1 MKTNQSIF
9 QLIKSY
15 NFNFWL
21 ANVQEL
27 FERWA
32 WYGVFALLGIYLTG
46 STDEGGLGLSHI
58 QKGEIM
64 SYSTA
69 ILYLLPV
76 IFGAISDKI
85 GYKISLIIS
94 YIILIIGYYY
104 MGEAVTYTSV
114 FAAYLF
120 IAIGAA
126 FFKPIPS
133 ALVAIN
139 STKES
144 VNMGFGIMYM
154 LVNIGGFVGPA
165 MSSYLRTTYGWK
177 LIFIQASIVIA
188 INLILVIFLYK
199 EPKKEKDGKSVIDS
213 IKDSIKNI
221 IVAVSDRNLAVLLF
235 LMIGFWTMFN
245 QLFYTLPNFLEDWV
259 DRRALYD
266 QISKFSTGL
275 ANLMSDENK
284 VITPEWLVNL
294 DAGAIIFLQI
304 LVSYFVTKMGY
315 LNAMIRGFIISII
328 GISITFFTNNGLYS
342 ILGIVIFAIGEM
354 ATSPTF
360 SSLIANIS
368 PKGKNALYQATYF
381 LPIAVGNWVTKFI
394 AGDLYQAW
402 SDKVS
407 ILGTEMGKRNI
418 VMPEISES
426 FSKNDYYALAAEK
439 LNMTQSEMTQMLWD
453 SYQPNKI
460 WWIIALIGLVTV
472 VAMIIY
478 NQLVVKH
485 REKRGEIDLGD
496 VD

>member
-1 MKTNQSIF
+1 MIR
-9 QLIKSY
+9 SY

-21 ANVQEL
+21 ANIQEL

-46 STDEGGLGLSHI
+46 STDEGGLGLSHVE
-58 QKGEIM
+58 KGEIM

-94 YIILIIGYYY
+94 YIILIVGYYF
-104 MGEAVTYTSV
+104 MGEATNYFSV

-120 IAIGAA
+120 IAVGAA

-154 LVNIGGFVGPA
+154 LVNIGGFLGPA

-177 LIFIQASIVIA
+177 LIFIQAAIVIA
-188 INLILVIFLYK
+188 INLILVIFLYR
-199 EPKKEKDGKSVIDS
+199 EPKKEKDGKSIGES
-213 IKDSIKNI
+213 ISEAINNI
-221 IVAVSDRNLAVLLF
+221 GVALADKNLAVLLI

-259 DRRALYD
+259 DRSALYHE
-266 QISKFSTGL
+266 ISKLSTGL

-294 DAGAIIFLQI
+294 DAGAIIFLQLI
-304 LVSYFVTKMGY
+304 VSYFVTKMGY

-407 ILGTEMGKRNI
+407 LLETEMTKRNI
-418 VMPEISES
+418 VMPEITDS
-426 FSKNDYYALAAEK
+426 FSKNQYYELAAQK
-439 LNMTQSEMTQMLWD
+439 LGMTQTEMTQMLWNT
-453 SYQPNKI
+453 YQPNKI
-460 WWIIALIGLVTV
+460 WWVIALIGTVTV

-478 NQLVVKH
+478 NQLVVKP
-485 REKRGEIDLGD
+485 REKNGEIDLGD
-496 VD
+496 LD

>member
-1 MKTNQSIF
+1 MKTEQSIF
-9 QLIKSY
+9 QMVKSY

-21 ANVQEL
+21 ANIQEL

-32 WYGVFALLGIYLTG
+32 WYGVFALLGLYLTG
-46 STDEGGLGLSHI
+46 STDEGGLGFSHI

-69 ILYLLPV
+69 LLYLLPV

-94 YIILIIGYYY
+94 YLILIIGYYM
-104 MGEAVTYTSV
+104 MGEVSTFSNV
-114 FAAYLF
+114 FLAYLF
-120 IAIGAA
+120 IAVGAA

-139 STKES
+139 STKET

-154 LVNIGGFVGPA
+154 LVNIGGFVGPG
-165 MSSYLRTTYGWK
+165 MSSYLRTTFGWK
-177 LIFIQASIVIA
+177 LIFIQAAVVIA
-188 INLILVIFLYK
+188 INLVIVILFYK
-199 EPKKEKDGKSVIDS
+199 EPKREKDGKTLGES
-213 IKDSIKNI
+213 IKDSLKG
-221 IVAVSDRNLAVLLF
+221 IVTAVSDRNLAVLLV

-259 DRRALYD
+259 DRGNLYN

-284 VITPEWLVNL
+284 LITPEWLVNL
-294 DAGAIIFLQI
+294 DAGAIIILQI
-304 LVSYFVTKMGY
+304 FVSYFVTKMGY

-328 GISITFFTNNGLYS
+328 GISLTFFTNNGLYS
-342 ILGIVIFAIGEM
+342 ILGIVIFAVGEM

-368 PKGKNALYQATYF
+368 PKGKNAMYQATYF
-381 LPIAVGNWVTKFI
+381 LPIAVGNWVTKYI
-394 AGDLYQAW
+394 AGDLYEAW
-402 SDKVS
+402 SDKLS
-407 ILGTEMGKRNI
+407 LLQTEMIKRNI
-418 VMPEISES
+418 EMPEVNAA
-426 FSKNDYYALAAEK
+426 FSKNDYFAMASEK
-439 LNMTQSEMTQMLWD
+439 LGMTQMQMTNMLWD
-453 SYQPNKI
+453 NYHPNKI
-460 WWIIALIGLVTV
+460 WFVIALIGIVTV
-472 VAMIIY
+472 IAMIIY
-478 NQLVVKH
+478 NQLIVKP

-496 VD
+496 ID

>member
-9 QLIKSY
+9 QMIKSY

-46 STDEGGLGLSHI
+46 STDEGGLGFTHV

-94 YIILIIGYYY
+94 YIILIIGYYT
-104 MGEAVTYTSV
+104 MGEVSSYTGV

-154 LVNIGGFVGPA
+154 LVNIGGFVGPG

-177 LIFIQASIVIA
+177 LIFIQASVVIG
-188 INLILVIFLYK
+188 INLIIVLFLYK
-199 EPKKEKDGKSVIDS
+199 EPKKEKDGKSVLDS

-259 DRRALYD
+259 DRAKLFD
-266 QISKFSTGL
+266 QINGFSSWMARG
-275 ANLMSDENK
+275 MSDGNG

-294 DAGAIIFLQI
+294 DAGAIVILQI

-381 LPIAVGNWVTKFI
+381 LPIAVGNWVTKYI
-394 AGDLYQAW
+394 SGDLYQAW

-407 ILGTEMGKRNI
+407 LLETEMQRRNI
-418 VMPEISES
+418 PMPEITDT
-426 FSKNDYYALAAEK
+426 FSKNDYFAMASQK
-439 LNMTQSEMTQMLWD
+439 LGMTETQMTQMLWD
-453 SYQPNKI
+453 TYEPNRI
-460 WWIIALIGLVTV
+460 WWVIGLIGLVTV
-472 VAMIIY
+472 IAMIVY
-478 NQLVVKH
+478 NQMVVKP